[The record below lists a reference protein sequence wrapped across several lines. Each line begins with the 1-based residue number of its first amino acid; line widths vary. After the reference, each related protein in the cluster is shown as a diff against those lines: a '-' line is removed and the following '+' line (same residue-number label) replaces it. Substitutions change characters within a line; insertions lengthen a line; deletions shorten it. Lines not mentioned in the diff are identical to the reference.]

1 MRQEK
6 KVILLAGPTASG
18 KSKLA
23 IKLAQY
29 FDGEII
35 NADSMQIYKE
45 ISILTSKP
53 NSQDIKAIKHH
64 LYGFNSVKKKFS
76 TGHWLKLVVK
86 KIEEQWENERMPIVV
101 GGTGLY
107 FKALTDGLVK
117 IPDIPNKTRTQIRKL
132 HKKIGQKNFF
142 IQLIKLDPLA
152 KRLVL
157 PSDTQRSMR
166 AYEVKKFTNKSLF
179 EFLKETKSNFNNNV
193 FKKLFINTPREL
205 LHKKIEKRVEKMFND
220 GVIDEVKKF
229 KIGFCA
235 CILAGGI
242 ITVSPASYAQEQS
255 NLVAPAPNQVD
266 VIPVVSNNDAYAFE
280 SDDVTHPPL
289 RLTPDKSTLIRLPR
303 AAGSIIVGNPNHL
316 NILPDSSLTLVAVPR
331 MPGASFFTVLDKD
344 GEVVMQRHVIVA
356 SPSKKYVRIRRTCNG
371 DAAGSG
377 AHGQAGCGWRAR
389 WHAGARGGLLLPLRS
404 AHQARRR
411 RRPEGGVGGEGG
423 AHAGRV
429 GGRGGRAGT
438 GDPQASS
445 VCRPVRVLILIERW
459 FKRLDSRIAGPIS
472 AGWSR

>member
-35 NADSMQIYKE
+35 NADRMQIYKE

-132 HKKIGQKNFF
+132 HKKIGQKKFF
-142 IQLIKLDPLA
+142 TQLIKLDPLA

-179 EFLKETKSNFNNNV
+179 EFTKETKSNFNNNV

-205 LHKKIEKRVEKMFND
+205 LHKKIEKRVEKMFKD
-220 GVIDEVKKF
+220 GAVDEVKKF
-229 KIGFCA
+229 CKMKVHQELSSNKI
-235 CILAGGI
+235 IGI
-242 ITVSPASYAQEQS
+242 KEIKDYLQGK
-255 NLVAPAPNQVD
+255 
-266 VIPVVSNNDAYAFE
+266 I
-280 SDDVTHPPL
+280 
-289 RLTPDKSTLIRLPR
+289 TLIKAKELIKQKTRQYAKR
-303 AAGSIIVGNPNHL
+303 Q
-316 NILPDSSLTLVAVPR
+316 
-331 MPGASFFTVLDKD
+331 FT
-344 GEVVMQRHVIVA
+344 
-356 SPSKKYVRIRRTCNG
+356 
-371 DAAGSG
+371 
-377 AHGQAGCGWRAR
+377 W
-389 WHAGARGGLLLPLRS
+389 ARGHMKSWEMIYSQNINDLYKK
-404 AHQARRR
+404 A
-411 RRPEGGVGGEGG
+411 
-423 AHAGRV
+423 
-429 GGRGGRAGT
+429 
-438 GDPQASS
+438 
-445 VCRPVRVLILIERW
+445 IN
-459 FKRLDSRIAGPIS
+459 KIS
-472 AGWSR
+472 